1 MTLNAVSAQ
10 GMTKKHRPRVQHRP
24 FALSCPASHP
34 APDTGRRQG
43 DSGVLFTVCNMRW
56 WRKCEAGRLRYDKS
70 SSNRLVE
77 LMTYRSVIFWHCYST
92 LCIPTYTVIRWMK
105 TIVKDEDSVHWP
117 TLLIVKTQ
125 TFGYQSAFY
134 YCFTTEVQRVKIH
147 GYTQKSEKK
156 ISYFSTL
163 QCLCTDRVCKGGR
176 LHIQPQTWEK
186 GNGQTQNNRTYSA
199 LSPTSKSVRVHHTL
213 KKHQWGEVKAV
224 QLLCCYRSSQ
234 SQTLLEKGC

>member
-105 TIVKDEDSVHWP
+105 TIVKDEDSVHWL
-117 TLLIVKTQ
+117 TLLIVKTHNLWVPISILLLLHNWSAESENSWLH
-125 TFGYQSAFY
+125 TKIRKKKFLFLNTAMSVHWQS
-134 YCFTTEVQRVKIH
+134 
-147 GYTQKSEKK
+147 
-156 ISYFSTL
+156 L
-163 QCLCTDRVCKGGR
+163 
-176 LHIQPQTWEK
+176 
-186 GNGQTQNNRTYSA
+186 
-199 LSPTSKSVRVHHTL
+199 
-213 KKHQWGEVKAV
+213 
-224 QLLCCYRSSQ
+224 
-234 SQTLLEKGC
+234 